1 MANTD
6 LGAAKKA
13 KKDAFYTSWVD
24 IEREMNAYLE
34 YDPDVFRG
42 KTILLPCDDPE
53 WSNFTKYFALHFTE
67 FGIKKLIST
76 SYGYDDNA
84 PTGYEPPT
92 LFDVPDPADDGSV
105 PHGRVFILEADAL
118 TGDGRVD
125 IDDLTWRYL
134 DGDGDFRSPEVTA
147 LRDEAD
153 MVITNGPFSLFRE
166 FVAWLIEGGVQFSI
180 IGNVNAITYK
190 EVFPLIRDN
199 KLWFGPSIT
208 SGDREFRVP
217 DSYPLQA
224 AGFRVDDDGTKYI
237 RVKGVRWFT
246 NIDHGRRHE
255 PMVLM
260 STVEN
265 VKYSKHKEVRGIGY
279 PRYDNYDAIE
289 VGFTDAIP
297 SDEPGLM
304 GVPITFLDRY
314 NPEQFEILGITKTWD
329 DARGLKSRVYP
340 TQTQVAKKTGAT
352 SQVGKLNDGPAI
364 RLPEPPSDETYY
376 LVDGEVYVQRYA
388 RILIRHRNPAPKK
401 D

>member
-1 MANTD
+1 M
-6 LGAAKKA
+6 
-13 KKDAFYTSWVD
+13 
-24 IEREMNAYLE
+24 
-34 YDPDVFRG
+34 
-42 KTILLPCDDPE
+42 LPCDDPE

-105 PHGRVFILEADAL
+105 PHGRVFILEDDDL